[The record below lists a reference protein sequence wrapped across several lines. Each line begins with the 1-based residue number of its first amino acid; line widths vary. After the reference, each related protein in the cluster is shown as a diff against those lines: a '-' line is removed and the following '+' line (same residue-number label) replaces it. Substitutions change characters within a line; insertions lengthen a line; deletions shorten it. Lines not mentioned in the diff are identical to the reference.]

1 MEKLFSLLKS
11 KKFWTLITAIVAA
24 LSAFFLSSCSVQ
36 AKVQREGIH
45 IDTVRVDYIVRSRNF
60 QTIAQCTFNPVPT
73 SIPLSFRSTPL
84 FDGSTPSL
92 ISRLSK
98 RDMSHGPSRT
108 PTSATLLQSKSVCAP
123 LITTHYPTSTVSN
136 PNCSANLDSRLSA
149 PGNSFGIICLA
160 SVLPIGF
167 VKRSRRGGRRGKGRP
182 RPSTKT
188 VTLGGSHL

>member
-1 MEKLFSLLKS
+1 MEKLLSILKS
-11 KKFWTLITAIVAA
+11 KKFWTLVTAIVAA

-60 QTIAQCTFNPVPT
+60 QTIACQSTQIPT
-73 SIPLSFRSTPL
+73 STRLSFRSTPL
-84 FDGSTPSL
+84 FDGSTPLL
-92 ISRLSK
+92 ISQLSK
-98 RDMSHGPSRT
+98 RDMLRGPSRT
-108 PTSATLLQSKSVCAP
+108 PTPVTPSQFKNVCVRSI
-123 LITTHYPTSTVSN
+123 ITQYPTSTVSN
-136 PNCSANLDSRLSA
+136 PNCSANLNSPSSA
-149 PGNSFGIICLA
+149 PGNNFGIICLA

-167 VKRSRRGGRRGKGRP
+167 VRRSRRGGRRGKGRP